1 MNKEHDKFWY
11 DDIKI
16 LFNTQRLTEFFPN
29 KNMNMDEKLNAIA
42 RFSIYLGLVLYVY
55 NGDELFLFHKFKFL
69 SSLAETK

>member
-29 KNMNMDEKLNAIA
+29 KNMNMDEKLMYTFFYLF
-42 RFSIYLGLVLYVY
+42 RVSIICI
-55 NGDELFLFHKFKFL
+55 
-69 SSLAETK
+69 